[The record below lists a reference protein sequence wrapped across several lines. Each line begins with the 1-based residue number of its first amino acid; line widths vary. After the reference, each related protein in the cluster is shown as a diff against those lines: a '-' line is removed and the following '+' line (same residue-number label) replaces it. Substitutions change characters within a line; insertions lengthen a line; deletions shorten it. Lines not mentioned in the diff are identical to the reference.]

1 MTTWGVFGVV
11 WGQNLKVFKPRQIMH
26 QNEALGPVI
35 TKTGSRGRPRPH
47 DPKFGVIWG
56 HLGSKFKN
64 SQTQTKYAQI

>member
-11 WGQNLKVFKPRQIMH
+11 WGQNLKVFRPRQIMY

-35 TKTGSRGRPRPH
+35 TKTGSRGRPSPH

-64 SQTQTKYAQI
+64 FQSQTNYAPI